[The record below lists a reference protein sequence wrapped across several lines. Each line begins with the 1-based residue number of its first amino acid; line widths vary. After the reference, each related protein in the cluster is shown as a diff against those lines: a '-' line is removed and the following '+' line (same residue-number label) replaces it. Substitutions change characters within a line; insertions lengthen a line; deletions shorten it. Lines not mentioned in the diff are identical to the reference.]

1 MKWLEAKVIFEFDD
15 KEFAIDLISNIFYD
29 FGVQGVV
36 VEDPGLEPE
45 EDWGDDAQMTPE
57 HYAVI
62 GYFRRN
68 KQAKEKKEVLQK
80 ELVRLKK
87 ENGIISRI
95 AFQEIDEKDWA
106 ESWKEHFWPEKISR
120 NIVVKPT
127 WREYDS
133 NPNEIIIEI
142 DPGMAFGTGTHPTT
156 SLCIHMIE
164 KYLKPGD
171 SFLDVGTGSGILMI
185 AAAKLGAEK
194 LFGIDKSDGA
204 VEITQKNLWL
214 NNIETHRFKV
224 KTGNLVEGVEER
236 FDLVVANILMEVI
249 VVLLDD
255 IQRVLAESG
264 IFICSGMIEGNTHLV
279 VGKMKALGLEIIE
292 TLTKDKWVSIAG
304 RPNPVKP
311 EPKRFFKLH
320 YGFY

>member
-1 MKWLEAKVIFEFDD
+1 
-15 KEFAIDLISNIFYD
+15 
-29 FGVQGVV
+29 
-36 VEDPGLEPE
+36 
-45 EDWGDDAQMTPE
+45 
-57 HYAVI
+57 
-62 GYFRRN
+62 
-68 KQAKEKKEVLQK
+68 
-80 ELVRLKK
+80 
-87 ENGIISRI
+87 
-95 AFQEIDEKDWA
+95 
-106 ESWKEHFWPEKISR
+106 
-120 NIVVKPT
+120 
-127 WREYDS
+127 
-133 NPNEIIIEI
+133 
-142 DPGMAFGTGTHPTT
+142 
-156 SLCIHMIE
+156 MIE

-194 LFGIDKSDGA
+194 LFGIDNNEVA
-204 VEITQKNLWL
+204 VEIAQKNLWL

-279 VGKMKALGLEIIE
+279 VKKMKALGLEIIE

-304 RPNPVKP
+304 RPNPAKP